1 MNLKVRPVEVS
12 YISQVWPLVEK
23 YLNDALV
30 EGAEKEGIELCY
42 NLHHVQAFLTTGTW
56 LLLVAV
62 DEQNEIHG
70 ASTVSFLNY
79 PIHRVAFITLAGGQF
94 IVNRDV
100 LKQLWLILKQR
111 GATKV
116 QAYGRDSM
124 VRLLR
129 RNGFRPQTT
138 LLELT
143 L

>member
-1 MNLKVRPVEVS
+1 MDLKVQPVDVS

-30 EGAEKEGIELCY
+30 EGAEKEGIDACY
-42 NLHHVQAFLTTGTW
+42 NIHHVQAFLTNGTW

-62 DEQNEIHG
+62 DEKNDIHG
-70 ASTVSFLNY
+70 AAAVSFLNY
-79 PIHRVAFITLAGGQF
+79 PMHRVAFITLAGGQF
-94 IVNRDV
+94 IVNKDV
-100 LKQLWLILKQR
+100 LTELWVILKQR

-124 VRLLR
+124 VRLLK
-129 RNGFRPQTT
+129 RNGFTPQTT

>member
-1 MNLKVRPVEVS
+1 MNLKVQPVDVN
-12 YISQVWPLVEK
+12 YVAQVWPLVEK

-30 EGAEKEGIELCY
+30 EGAEKEGIDACY
-42 NLHHVQAFLTTGTW
+42 NIHHAQAFLTTGTW

-62 DEQNEIHG
+62 DEKNDIHG
-70 ASTVSFLNY
+70 AATVSFLNY

-94 IVNRDV
+94 IVNKDV
-100 LKQLWLILKQR
+100 LTELWVILKQR

-124 VRLLR
+124 VRLLKR
-129 RNGFRPQTT
+129 HGFKPQTT
-138 LLELT
+138 LLELN